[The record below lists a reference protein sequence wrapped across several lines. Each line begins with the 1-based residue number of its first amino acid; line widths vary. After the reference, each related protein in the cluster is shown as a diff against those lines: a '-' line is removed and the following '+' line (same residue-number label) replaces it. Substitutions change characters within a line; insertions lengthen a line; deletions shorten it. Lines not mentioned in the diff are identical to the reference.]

1 MIDLNK
7 VLVIYNFSSGTDSE
21 FQLLQD
27 QKVLAAKPDEKVEN
41 KFTNLH
47 FFLEP
52 RSGMARVPILNIPL
66 ICLARVS
73 FGEPDPGRNPV
84 ALDLLFESQ

>member
-1 MIDLNK
+1 M
-7 VLVIYNFSSGTDSE
+7 
-21 FQLLQD
+21 LQD

-66 ICLARVS
+66 ICLARVF
-73 FGEPDPGRNPV
+73 FGEPGPGRSPSGSRFISSIAI
-84 ALDLLFESQ
+84 ALLYNI